1 MAKEDGFIKI
11 SRKLDDWEHADNLA
25 MIGFWIRL
33 LLLANWEDK
42 KRVKRGEIITTIPIL
57 SSMCGCSDRT
67 VMRYLDKL
75 RKSGEIKTSTNHR
88 NTKIQIVNYEMYQS
102 GKNVTTDVMTAVT
115 TGVTTDVMTAVT
127 SHPYKRNQEEKKG
140 RKEEEKRVREKSE
153 NDHQPTADEVDEYA
167 KAEGLSLNAAD
178 FVDYYSVREWKIQGE
193 PIRDWRALVR
203 RWSRKE
209 EEFKQQKSGSRG
221 KQKDVLPQYYNPD
234 PERKPESNER
244 MTGSE
249 LEDLKALLAST
260 RK

>member
-33 LLLANWEDK
+33 LLLANWENK
-42 KRVKRGEIITTIPIL
+42 KRVKRGEFVTTIPIL
-57 SSMCGCSDRT
+57 SSMCGCSEST
-67 VMRYLDKL
+67 VKRFLTKL
-75 RKSGEIKTSTNHR
+75 KESGEIRTTTNHR
-88 NTKIQIVNYEMYQS
+88 NTRIQIVNYEMYQS
-102 GKNVTTDVMTAVT
+102 VKFEPTADLTHDLTGELTDEPTADLT
-115 TGVTTDVMTAVT
+115 
-127 SHPYKRNQEEKKG
+127 HPYKRNQERKKG

-153 NDHQPTADEVDEYA
+153 NDHQPTTDEVDEYA

-221 KQKDVLPQYYNPD
+221 KRKDVLPEYYNPD

-249 LEDLKALLAST
+249 LDDLKALLAST